1 MSTPVQA
8 TAKPKKSFLEWC
20 KSMRGQQIIC
30 TVVFL
35 VLPLLLLFMF
45 TYLPFFK
52 MVEFSFFKMKYI
64 GRRTFVGLQNYIDV
78 FTRKDCFQALKLS
91 LYYMVGS
98 VVQMALLPVP
108 DLRHFGWFYLQVLL
122 HPRLCA
128 GHTALLGGLQP

>member
-52 MVEFSFFKMKYI
+52 
-64 GRRTFVGLQNYIDV
+64 
-78 FTRKDCFQALKLS
+78 
-91 LYYMVGS
+91 
-98 VVQMALLPVP
+98 
-108 DLRHFGWFYLQVLL
+108 FYLQVLL

>member
-64 GRRTFVGLQNYIDV
+64 GRRTFVGL
-78 FTRKDCFQALKLS
+78 
-91 LYYMVGS
+91 
-98 VVQMALLPVP
+98 
-108 DLRHFGWFYLQVLL
+108 
-122 HPRLCA
+122 
-128 GHTALLGGLQP
+128 